1 MVKGYV
7 FLIFLLLI
15 GGSLHAAEGPV
26 RDSSWK
32 NAGFFGLKMTQVS
45 LSNWAAGGE
54 SALAFD
60 AQLTYSADY
69 K

>member
-32 NAGFFGLKMTQVS
+32 NAGFL
-45 LSNWAAGGE
+45 
-54 SALAFD
+54 D
-60 AQLTYSADY
+60 
-69 K
+69 